1 MGGGLPYIH
10 ATAVKL
16 PQGGGV
22 CWGGGHYNLEWNFI
36 PKSANI
42 AIVTGKTL
50 KTRAGWGIHVQIADV
65 ETCSFV

>member
-22 CWGGGHYNLEWNFI
+22 CWGGGHYNLE
-36 PKSANI
+36 
-42 AIVTGKTL
+42 
-50 KTRAGWGIHVQIADV
+50 
-65 ETCSFV
+65 